1 MFDRGREVDLWGE
14 AESGLESV
22 INRSGPC
29 DPKTWQPQRANDG
42 KLEVISLENM
52 TSYLKKLANFRDH
65 VSRIGQFDSP
75 FEINFRE
82 PEHHMKEVDK
92 VNSNSAWAKA
102 KAFVKDKSRHKYEK
116 KNIMCI
122 MCDGEFYEIKDPK
135 SICFDRFAQI
145 WTLGRNDEENQGR
158 LVKDELDA
166 KIDNDYIVSPP
177 PSIAKDVQQD

>member
-1 MFDRGREVDLWGE
+1 MWGE

-92 VNSNSAWAKA
+92 VNSNSAWVKA

-158 LVKDELDA
+158 LVKDELDT

-177 PSIAKDVQQD
+177 PSIAKDVQQN